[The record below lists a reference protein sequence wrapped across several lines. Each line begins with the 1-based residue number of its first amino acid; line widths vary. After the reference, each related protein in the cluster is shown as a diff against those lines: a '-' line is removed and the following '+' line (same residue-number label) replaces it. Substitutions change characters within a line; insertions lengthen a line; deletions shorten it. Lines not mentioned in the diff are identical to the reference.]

1 MITVIA
7 KYNDTTEL
15 SVYIKTGT
23 YNTQELPC
31 GIREAGNPELVKNGY
46 KYHIQQL
53 TTRKAWSLRPSRDK
67 GYETSSPDTW

>member
-1 MITVIA
+1 MLHQYWWPIGTINGILKKWMTTVIA

-53 TTRKAWSLRPSRDK
+53 TTR
-67 GYETSSPDTW
+67 